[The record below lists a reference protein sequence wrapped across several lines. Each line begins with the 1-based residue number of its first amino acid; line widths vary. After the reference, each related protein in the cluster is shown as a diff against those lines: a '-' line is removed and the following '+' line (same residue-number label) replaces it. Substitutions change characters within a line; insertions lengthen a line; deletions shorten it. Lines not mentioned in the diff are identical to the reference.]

1 MSAVKNEIFEYALR
15 EYGAKPEYLWANDRD
30 SAVLRHGDNNKWY
43 AVFMTVKKS
52 ALGLDG
58 GGKADIIDVKCDPLL
73 IGSMILND
81 GYLPA
86 YHMNKTHWITILL
99 DGSVSAEEVINMLN
113 ISYEL
118 TKKKR

>member
-1 MSAVKNEIFEYALR
+1 MSAVKNEIFEYVLK
-15 EYGAKPEYLWANDRD
+15 EYGTKPEYLWAKDHD

-52 ALGLDG
+52 ALGLEG
-58 GGKADIIDVKCDPLL
+58 GGKVDIIDVKCDPLL
-73 IGSMILND
+73 IGSMMLND

-99 DGSVSAEEVINMLN
+99 DGSVSSDEVINMLN